1 MTTENSSAAAAVTE
15 TTTET
20 PAVETPVTPPVAEVV
35 EAQKPVEEK
44 PAESISVE
52 PQTLDLKIPEGSL
65 LPVEHVEKIKT
76 WAQENKVSPEEAQ
89 KALERDSSTWK
100 AFHEGQVQ
108 TVKKTIEAWPEQL
121 KADKDFGG
129 EKFKETVDLASRV
142 LDKFGDADFKK
153 QLQESGL
160 GNNPGLLKWA
170 ARVGRAM
177 KNDELIMGKSTTA
190 PVLKPTSQVLYGP
203 KEGTK

>member
-1 MTTENSSAAAAVTE
+1 MTTENSAATAVVTE
-15 TTTET
+15 TVTETPVVET
-20 PAVETPVTPPVAEVV
+20 PAVVEVA

-44 PAESISVE
+44 PLEATPVE
-52 PQTLDLKIPEGSL
+52 PQTLDLKLPEGSL
-65 LPVEHVEKIKT
+65 LPVEHVEKIKA

-108 TVKKTIEAWPEQL
+108 TVKNTIEAWPNQL
-121 KADKDFGG
+121 RADKDFGG
-129 EKFKETVDLASRV
+129 EKFKETIDLASRV
-142 LDKFGDADFKK
+142 LDKFGDADFKTELNK
-153 QLQESGL
+153 TGL
-160 GNNPGLLKWA
+160 GNHPGLLKWA

-177 KNDELIMGKSTTA
+177 KSDELIMGNMTTA
-190 PVLKPTSQVLYGP
+190 PALKPTAQVLYGP

>member
-1 MTTENSSAAAAVTE
+1 MTAEDSTATAVVTE
-15 TTTET
+15 TVTET
-20 PAVETPVTPPVAEVV
+20 PVVEVA

-44 PAESISVE
+44 PTESIPVE

-100 AFHEGQVQ
+100 AFHESQVQ
-108 TVKKTIEAWPEQL
+108 TVKKTIEAWPNEL

-190 PVLKPTSQVLYGP
+190 PVLKPTAQVLYGP